1 MATNTAGRGKAPLW
15 AIMALLAAMVGAM
28 GVAVVAFGTTAGAQ
42 TAQGVDL
49 NLKKSIS
56 PRVVAV
62 GENQTFTIRVDNEG
76 NRRARNVVMRDP
88 LPDKVRFIRAS
99 TSRQVPGSCGL
110 RDRTVVCDLGTLR
123 PGRTVTVKIVV
134 RVVEAGTYTNRA
146 FVSCCTS
153 SIGEGDL
160 DPSDNTDT
168 ATGEGIQEGGAGD
181 PLATLRAEL
190 TGEQEVP
197 GPGDEDGSGTA
208 VVKVFE
214 AEVCYTLT
222 VENTETATAAHIHL
236 GLRGEAGPIVQDLGT
251 PTNYFTSDCQETT
264 RALSLELREH
274 PSRYYVNVHNEPFP
288 LGAIR
293 GQLHR

>member
-1 MATNTAGRGKAPLW
+1 MW
-15 AIMALLAAMVGAM
+15 AIVALLAAMVGAL
-28 GVAVVAFGTTAGAQ
+28 GVAVVAFGPAAGAQ

-49 NLKKSIS
+49 NLNKSIS
-56 PRVVAV
+56 PRAVAV
-62 GENQTFTIRVDNEG
+62 GENQTFTVRVTNEG

-88 LPDKVRFIRAS
+88 LPSAVRFIRAS
-99 TSRQVPGSCGL
+99 TSRRVPGSCGL

-146 FVSCCTS
+146 FASCCTS

-168 ATGEGIQEGGAGD
+168 ATGEGTQEGGAGD

-214 AEVCYTLT
+214 AEVCYTLR
-222 VENTETATAAHIHL
+222 VGNIEAPTAAHIHL
-236 GLRGEAGPIVQDLGT
+236 GLRGEAGPVVATLEPPTDGT
-251 PTNYFTSDCQETT
+251 SKASVEIP
-264 RALSLELREH
+264 RALSLGLREH
-274 PSRYYVNVHNEPFP
+274 PHRYYVNVHNEPFP
-288 LGAIR
+288 GGAVR
-293 GQLHR
+293 GQLHRR